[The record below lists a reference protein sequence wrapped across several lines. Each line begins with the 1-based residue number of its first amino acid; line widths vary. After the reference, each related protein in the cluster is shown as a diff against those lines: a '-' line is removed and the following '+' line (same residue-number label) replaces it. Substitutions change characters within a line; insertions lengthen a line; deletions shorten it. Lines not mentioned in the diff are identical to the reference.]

1 MVKNS
6 AVPDPVKTRKQTD
19 KGDAKITIDIQSL
32 YAFRPE
38 DLQADISTV
47 RYANH
52 SFIQVTERDLYI
64 DFLEMPGVKK
74 ENGKVAVNGTRIYMT
89 HVAAQKMAEALSGV
103 LERVHRDGRMET
115 YAPKKDAAAKITTKI
130 AKSSKSSEA

>member
-19 KGDAKITIDIQSL
+19 KADAKITIDIQSL

>member
-1 MVKNS
+1 MIKNS
-6 AVPDPVKTRKQTD
+6 TVPDPTKTRKQTA
-19 KGDAKITIDIQSL
+19 KADAKITIDIQSL
-32 YAFRPE
+32 YRFLPE

-115 YAPKKDAAAKITTKI
+115 YAPKKDATTKITTKI